1 MPFNAVIVCGALY
14 RKHTRR
20 RRTTIMIDE
29 KNIIPYYK
37 EINDFL
43 KSIPSDYKTKNPNF
57 FCLRLKENEG
67 SINNYK
73 PPFRKDFYFIALVSN
88 AGKTKITYDNTN
100 VTKLNSFLVFQ
111 SPGLLYSFY
120 RDNSAN
126 GYLLYFK
133 KECFSFFKPDFEK
146 EFPFF
151 NILHTNFFKFN
162 QSKFEEFAPP
172 FEEVFTAYEN
182 SREPQHKVASVKL
195 LALLYQLKDF
205 TNAFSQWEEGFT
217 TPQQIL
223 LQKFIQLVNNFYIEK
238 RTIEEYAQLLNVTPN
253 HLSQSV
259 KAASDKNALSFINDR
274 LLSEAKSLIQFTD
287 YDISEIAYQLNFS
300 DPANFGKFFKKHT
313 ELTPI
318 EFRKQAG
325 KK

>member
-1 MPFNAVIVCGALY
+1 MTELKSN
-14 RKHTRR
+14 
-20 RRTTIMIDE
+20 
-29 KNIIPYYK
+29 IPYYK

-43 KSIPSDYKTKNPNF
+43 KSIPSDFETKNPNF

-67 SINNYK
+67 SISNYK

-111 SPGLLYSFY
+111 SLGLLYSFY

-126 GYLLYFK
+126 GYLIYFK
-133 KECFSFFKPDFEK
+133 KECLSFFKPDFEK

-151 NILHTNFFKFN
+151 NILHTNFFKLN
-162 QSKFEEFAPP
+162 EAKFQEFAPH
-172 FEEVFTAYEN
+172 FEEVFSSYEN
-182 SREPQHKVASVKL
+182 TNDTQHKVAAIKF
-195 LALLYQLKDF
+195 LALLYQLKEF
-205 TNAFSQWEEGFT
+205 TTAFKQWEEGFT

-223 LQKFIQLVNNFYIEK
+223 LHKFIQLVNNFYIEK
-238 RTIEEYAQLLNVTPN
+238 RTIEDYAALLNVTPN

-259 KAASDKNALSFINDR
+259 KSASDKNALSYINDR

-287 YDISEIAYQLNFS
+287 FDMAEIAYQLNFS
-300 DPANFGKFFKKHT
+300 DPANFGKLLKKHT
-313 ELTPI
+313 GQTPI
-318 EFRKQAG
+318 EYRKQST
-325 KK
+325 KE